1 MDNTTPGEHGL
12 LPGTIGIMS
21 TPPLTLVEKLAT
33 RFAVGLAPGQSVR
46 QGDFVTIRPKH
57 VMTHDNTG
65 AVIPKF
71 KEIWKKAAEKRPG
84 LTAKIHSGI
93 QPVFAIDHDIQ
104 NTTPDNLGKYA
115 KIEAFATEHGV
126 DFYPAGTGISHQ
138 VMVEQGYVTPGSM
151 VVGSDSHSN
160 LYGALCCLGTPVV
173 RTDAAS
179 LWATGVTWWQVPPVA
194 KVVLNGSLRP
204 GVVGKDVIVALCG
217 AFNKDQVLNHAV
229 EFHSGGGTGFSP
241 ASSSIAGLTIDQRM
255 SIANM
260 TTEWGALA
268 GLFPFDE
275 VLRDYLY
282 SRADIF
288 AHAPAAGASRPVV
301 LRPGIRRSGSLG
313 SYTRA
318 DVDRWW
324 SERNSI
330 APDAG
335 ANYAIE
341 LELDL
346 SSIVP
351 HVSGPNDVKTMHS
364 LPEIEA
370 RRVKINKAW
379 LMSCVNARYED
390 LAAAAAIVN
399 GKRIAQGVE
408 FYLAA
413 ASAEVQARAL
423 KDGHWQSLI
432 DAGAT
437 ELPPGCGTCIGLGAG
452 TIKAGEVGISAT
464 NRNFEG
470 RMGDRNGQVY
480 LGSPAVVAASALAG
494 YICSPTP
501 FEDTKVRTTIRMPHT
516 DRVCDLDARQARC
529 EPSAHHGA
537 TIIDG
542 FPERVAGRL
551 FFLDRDNLNTDGI
564 FAGKHTYND
573 KLTPVEMAALIF
585 ENYDPDFRSHARP
598 GDIVVGGLNFGTGSS
613 REQAAT
619 ALKFFGIPCVV
630 AASFSE
636 TYKRNAFNNGF
647 VCFEC
652 PTLVAHLRTD
662 SNTTLNGAQKTRLV
676 GDAVIDYRAGTLTV
690 AGQTFA
696 FTPLSTVAQE
706 LIVAGGAEEV
716 VVRRLIA
723 AT

>member
-1 MDNTTPGEHGL
+1 
-12 LPGTIGIMS
+12 MS
-21 TPPLTLVEKLAT
+21 TGQLTLVEKIAT
-33 RFAVGLAPGQSVR
+33 RFAVGLPDGAAAR
-46 QGDFVTIRPKH
+46 QGDFITIRPKH

-71 KEIWKKAAEKRPG
+71 KEIWKRAMERKAG
-84 LTAKIHSGI
+84 LAARIHDAR

-104 NTTPDNLGKYA
+104 NTTPENLGKYA
-115 KIEAFATEHGV
+115 KIEAFASEHGV

-138 VMVEQGYVTPGSM
+138 VMVEQGYVTPGAL

-179 LWATGVTWWQVPPVA
+179 LWASGVTWWQVPAVA
-194 KVVLNGSLRP
+194 RVVLKGRLRP

-217 AFNKDQVLNHAV
+217 AFNHDEVLNHAV
-229 EFHSGGGTGFSP
+229 EFHGEESLRSL
-241 ASSSIAGLTIDQRM
+241 SIDQRM

-268 GLFPFDE
+268 GVFPFDE
-275 VLRDYLY
+275 VLREYLHA
-282 SRADIF
+282 RAEVF
-288 AHAPAAGASRPVV
+288 ARAAAGKRA
-301 LRPGIRRSGSLG
+301 RPGTRREGSMG
-313 SYTRA
+313 MYTRE

-324 SERNSI
+324 SARESVR
-330 APDAG
+330 ADAG
-335 ANYAIE
+335 AAYAAE
-341 LELDL
+341 LEIDL
-346 SSIVP
+346 GSIVP
-351 HVSGPNDVKTMHS
+351 HVSGPNEVKTMHS

-370 RRVKINKAW
+370 RRVTIHKAW

-390 LAAAAAIVN
+390 LAAAAAVVR
-399 GKRIAQGVE
+399 GKKVAAGVE

-413 ASAEVQARAL
+413 ASAEVQARAAA
-423 KDGHWQSLI
+423 DGHWQALT
-432 DAGAT
+432 DAGAI

-480 LGSPAVVAASALAG
+480 LGSPAVVAASAVAG
-494 YICSPTP
+494 YICSPTKY
-501 FEDTKVRTTIRMPHT
+501 EDARVVARVRTKADEKQEE
-516 DRVCDLDARQARC
+516 DRRGPAGHPGEAQ
-529 EPSAHHGA
+529 
-537 TIIDG
+537 IIAG
-542 FPERVAGRL
+542 FPRRVTGRL

-573 KLTPVEMAALIF
+573 RLTPAEMAGVIF
-585 ENYDPDFRSHARP
+585 ENYDPEFRVVARA

-619 ALKFFGIPCVV
+619 ALKYFGIPCVV

-652 PTLVAHLRTD
+652 PEFVAFVRA
-662 SNTTLNGAQKTRLV
+662 GAGTGGGAKTRLI
-676 GDAVIDYRAGTLTV
+676 GDATIDYQAGTLSA
-690 AGQTFA
+690 AGKTFA
-696 FTPLSTVAQE
+696 FKPLSTVAQE
-706 LIVAGGAEEV
+706 LVVAGGAEEV
-716 VVRRLIA
+716 VVRRLVGTA
-723 AT
+723 